1 MSIYQAGQKYGI
13 DYRDEFGRRRR
24 MLVGSKEAAEATFKN
39 ISESAAQARRTLR
52 TMSRAETTTTKE
64 AIEEYIATRAL
75 APERRSRVEKA
86 LSRFRERI
94 GNPKTSELSPALL
107 AKYAESR
114 RATISQQTAAEE
126 NGHIKRF
133 GAWLAEQWYTPS
145 NPAAALSTK
154 QSRRSSGQAISAEQ
168 EQKLLRECRVAN
180 TRLKALLALDA
191 GLRISEAMALKRNAW
206 NREEKALTVWSTKT
220 RSFRTIPLTERLQA
234 QLEKIATH
242 LSPEARITSGAQS
255 RQAGAS
261 WLAKH
266 RRLGGAPRYHDLRHT
281 FASKLAA
288 VAAPH
293 VVRALLGHAPRT
305 TTDLYTHPTREQC
318 RNAIAAMEAANPPET
333 SDAKTPTPPQ
343 PNQYTRKEAEEMPGK
358 RYRFKVRG
366 EKYGHLNL
374 NRVRPTEDQTGVAPG
389 NLLVERQNDST
400 HYTVAL
406 TDIEEIEQPTTTPK
420 GEKAQ

>member
-24 MLVGSKEAAEATFKN
+24 MLVGSKEAAEATFRN

-52 TMSRAETTTTKE
+52 TMSRAETTTTKQ
-64 AIEEYIATRAL
+64 AIEEYMATRAL
-75 APERRSRVEKA
+75 EPERRSRVRKALEKA
-86 LSRFRERI
+86 CERL
-94 GNPKTSELSPALL
+94 GNPKTSDLTPGLL
-107 AKYAESR
+107 ARYAESR

-154 QSRRSSGQAISAEQ
+154 QSRRSSGQAITHEQ
-168 EQKLLRECRVAN
+168 EEKLLSECRVGN
-180 TRLKALLALDA
+180 TRVKALLALDA

-206 NREEKALTVWSTKT
+206 NHEERTLTVWSTKT
-220 RSFRTIPLTERLQA
+220 RSFRTIPATERLQA
-234 QLEKIATH
+234 QLEKIASH
-242 LSPEARITSGAQS
+242 LSPDARITSGVQT
-255 RQAGAS
+255 RQAGAA
-261 WLAKH
+261 WLARH
-266 RRLGGAPRYHDLRHT
+266 RRLGAAPRYHDLRHT

-305 TTDLYTHPTREQC
+305 TTDLYTHPSLEEC
-318 RNAIAAMEAANPPET
+318 RNAIGAMEAANHTTAAEPKP
-333 SDAKTPTPPQ
+333 AKPPQ
-343 PNQYTRKEAEEMPGK
+343 PNQYTKSEEAMPGK

-389 NLLVERQNDST
+389 NLLVERQNDCT

-406 TDIEEIEQPTTTPK
+406 TDLEEIEQPTTEPK
-420 GEKAQ
+420 GEPKA

>member
-24 MLVGSKEAAEATFKN
+24 MLIGSKEAAEATFKN
-39 ISESAAQARRTLR
+39 ISESATQARRTLR
-52 TMSRAETTTTKE
+52 TMSRAETTTTRQ

-86 LSRFRERI
+86 LEKVCSRI
-94 GNPKTSELSPALL
+94 GNPKTSDLTPGLL
-107 AKYAESR
+107 ANYAESR
-114 RATISQQTAAEE
+114 RETISAQTAAEE

-133 GAWLAEQWYTPS
+133 GAWLAEQWYTAS

-154 QSRRSSGQAISAEQ
+154 QTRRSSGQAITREQ
-168 EQKLLRECRVAN
+168 EENLLRECRVAN
-180 TRLKALLALDA
+180 TRVKALLALDA

-206 NREEKALTVWSTKT
+206 NREEQTLTVWSTKT
-220 RSFRTIPLTERLQA
+220 RTFRTIPLTARLSE
-234 QLEKIATH
+234 QLEEIGTH
-242 LSPEARITSGAQS
+242 LSPDARITSGAQS

-266 RRLGGAPRYHDLRHT
+266 RRLGAAPRYHDLRHT

-288 VAAPH
+288 VAPPH
-293 VVRALLGHAPRT
+293 VVRVLLGHAPRT
-305 TTDLYTHPTREQC
+305 TTDLYTHPSLEEC
-318 RNAIAAMEAANPPET
+318 RNAIAAMEAANPT
-333 SDAKTPTPPQ
+333 AAGKAKPAKPTQ
-343 PNQYTRKEAEEMPGK
+343 PNQYRKSEEEAMPGK

-366 EKYGHLNL
+366 EKYGHINL
-374 NRVRPTEDQTGVAPG
+374 NRVRATEDQTGVSPG

-406 TDIEEIEQPTTTPK
+406 ADLEEIEQPSTEPK
-420 GEKAQ
+420 GESKA